1 MLKSLTVSNYALI
14 ENLEIGF
21 PEGLVIITGET
32 GAGKSILIG
41 AISLLLGSKADL
53 SILKDKNKNCV
64 VEAVFEIAG
73 DSGSKRIFDENS
85 LDFTT
90 SLTLR
95 RVVSPTGKSR
105 SFVNDE
111 PVSLQFLKDLSEKII
126 DIHAQHQQLLLSD
139 SNFQLSVL
147 DSFANNGTR
156 VAEYQ
161 DYFDKLNQFIARKND
176 LKAKIA
182 KDETEAEYN
191 RFQFSQLEEAKL
203 RIGEMEEIEAE
214 YRLLSNAEEIRG
226 YIYNIIEL
234 LSPSGISVVQ
244 NLKEA
249 VNISGKVSP
258 NFKAIEPV
266 SERLESCRIELKDIE
281 QELSAK
287 ADSITIQPKRAK
299 VLEDRIST
307 IYSLLKKHHTES
319 VESLLKIKDQLND
332 RLLLTNSYQEELEKT
347 EKEISDC
354 RVKRDEL
361 SDKLHSK
368 RVEISEI
375 FTKEMTSAVRDL
387 EMPHAIFEIEVKENE
402 VYNIFGKDTVTFY
415 FSANKNIAPRELFK
429 VASGG
434 ELSRLM
440 LCLKALMA
448 AGKGMPSM
456 IFDEIDSGVS
466 GSIADKM
473 GNLIDSL
480 SKKMQIFAIT
490 HLPQIAS
497 KGKTHL
503 LVYKEIDRNG
513 VTKTNIREISAQE
526 RVRELARML
535 SGSELTSAAIA
546 NAKEL
551 LGVKN

>member
-1 MLKSLTVSNYALI
+1 MLKSLAVSNYALI

-21 PEGLVIITGET
+21 PEGLIIITGET
-32 GAGKSILIG
+32 GAGKTILLG

-53 SILKDKNKNCV
+53 SILKDKDRNCI
-64 VEAVFEIAG
+64 VEALFEIAG
-73 DSGSKRIFDENS
+73 DADCKRIFEENS
-85 LDFTT
+85 LEFST
-90 SLTLR
+90 SITLR
-95 RVVSPTGKSR
+95 RVVTPSGKSR

-111 PVSLQFLKDLSEKII
+111 PVTLQFLKDLSEKII
-126 DIHAQHQQLLLSD
+126 DIHAQHQHLLLSD

-147 DSFANNGTR
+147 DSFANNIPLLL
-156 VAEYQ
+156 EYQ
-161 DYFDKLNQFIARKND
+161 ECFGELNRLSGRKNE

-182 KDETEAEYN
+182 KQETDTEYN

-203 RIGEMEEIEAE
+203 IVGELEDIEEEFK
-214 YRLLSNAEEIRG
+214 LLSNAEEIRG
-226 YIYNIIEL
+226 TIYNIIEL

-249 VNISGKVSP
+249 INISAKISSSY
-258 NFKAIEPV
+258 KAIEPI

-281 QELSAK
+281 LDLATK
-287 ADSITIQPKRAK
+287 ADLVVIQPERAK
-299 VLEDRIST
+299 ILEERISV
-307 IYSLLKKHHTES
+307 IYSLLKRFHVES
-319 VESLLKIKDQLND
+319 VESLLEIKNQLNEK
-332 RLLLTNSYQEELEKT
+332 LFLTNSYREELEKA
-347 EKEISDC
+347 EIDLAACSI
-354 RVKRDEL
+354 RRDEL
-361 SDKLHSK
+361 ANKLHSK
-368 RVEISEI
+368 RVEISSKFI
-375 FTKEMTSAVRDL
+375 NEMSSAIRDL
-387 EMPHAIFEIEVKENE
+387 EMPHAMFEVDVKEND
-402 VYNIFGKDTVTFY
+402 VFNAFGKDTVIFY
-415 FSANKNIAPRELFK
+415 FSANKNITPRELHK

-434 ELSRLM
+434 ELSRIM

-448 AGKGMPSM
+448 KEKGMPSM

-497 KGKTHL
+497 KGNTHL
-503 LVYKEIDRNG
+503 LVYKEIDKIG

-526 RVRELARML
+526 RVQELARML

-551 LGVKN
+551 LGTKG

>member
-1 MLKSLTVSNYALI
+1 MLKSLTISNYALI

-147 DSFANNGTR
+147 DSFANNGAR

-161 DYFDKLNQFIARKND
+161 GYFDKLNQFIARKND

-287 ADSITIQPKRAK
+287 ADSITIQPERAK

>member
-147 DSFANNGTR
+147 DSFANNGAR

-161 DYFDKLNQFIARKND
+161 GYFDKLNQFIARKND

-287 ADSITIQPKRAK
+287 ADSITIQPERAK

-402 VYNIFGKDTVTFY
+402 VYNIFGKDTVTYY

>member
-64 VEAVFEIAG
+64 VEAVFEIAS

-287 ADSITIQPKRAK
+287 ADSITIQPERAK

-387 EMPHAIFEIEVKENE
+387 EMPHAIFEVEVKENE

-415 FSANKNIAPRELFK
+415 FSANKNIAPKELFK

>member
-147 DSFANNGTR
+147 DSFANNGAR

-287 ADSITIQPKRAK
+287 ADSITIQPERAK

-332 RLLLTNSYQEELEKT
+332 RLLLTNSYQEELKKT